1 MGLRENAVLEGM
13 SQLEF
18 LHQLRNAR
26 LAHLHFLI
34 KENDRKDRELE
45 IPIGWAR
52 EQLSLA
58 ERNLAKATLEW
69 NKDMLANESFPDEME
84 EDKQDI
90 IQEHDFFESWLTE

>member
-1 MGLRENAVLEGM
+1 MLEGM

-26 LAHLHFLI
+26 LAHLNYLI
-34 KENDRKDRELE
+34 QENDREDRSLD
-45 IPIGWAR
+45 ITIGWAR
-52 EQLSLA
+52 EQLSFA

-69 NKDMLANESFPDEME
+69 NKDMLENEDFPDELE

-90 IQEHDFFESWLTE
+90 IREHDFFESWLTE